1 MTSWILRDKTGRDAT
16 DDVYALKHTKV
27 GLIVSGVIICALVLS
42 EMEQPLSGTEISTE
56 KNFLDPNKY
65 TFHFT
70 TR

>member
-1 MTSWILRDKTGRDAT
+1 MTSWILRDKTGRDAA
-16 DDVYALKHTKV
+16 DVYALKHTKV

-42 EMEQPLSGTEISTE
+42 EMEPPLSGTESSTD

-65 TFHFT
+65 T